1 MTAAVVNIGD
11 LNRRLVLQA
20 PGDSDDGAGGFART
34 YDVVATLWG
43 QVIPQSAQTDD
54 NAGGLGATLRFRIV
68 LRARD
73 DISTQHRL
81 LDGAHIYRVVAARL
95 SADRRFTEIDAEE
108 RQD

>member
-1 MTAAVVNIGD
+1 MTGVVVNIGD

-20 PGDSDDGAGGFART
+20 PSDSDDGAGGYIRT
-34 YDVVATLWG
+34 YDVAATLWG
-43 QVIPQSAQTDD
+43 QVTPQSSRAD
-54 NAGGLGATLRFRIV
+54 NAGDSLGAVLRFRIV

-73 DISTQHRL
+73 DITTQHRL
-81 LDGAHIYRVVAARL
+81 LDGAHIYRVVAARP

>member
-1 MTAAVVNIGD
+1 MNIGD

-20 PGDSDDGAGGFART
+20 PVDSDDGEGGYTRT

-43 QVIPQSAQTDD
+43 QVTPLSARPDD
-54 NAGGLGATLRFRIV
+54 SAGGLGAVLRFRIV

-73 DISTQHRL
+73 DIGTRHRL
-81 LDGAHIYRVVAARL
+81 LDGAHIYRVVAVRP

>member
-1 MTAAVVNIGD
+1 MFNIGD

-20 PGDSDDGAGGFART
+20 PADSDDGAGGFVRT
-34 YDVVATLWG
+34 YDLVATLWG
-43 QVIPQSAQTDD
+43 QVIPQSARADD
-54 NAGGLGATLRFRIV
+54 NAGSLGATLRFRIV

-73 DISTQHRL
+73 DITTQHRL

-95 SADRRFTEIDAEE
+95 SADRRFIEIDAEE